1 MASKDKAMMSLPG
14 SPWGAI
20 LEAAKHQLPSLDS
33 DSSLSDCEEEE
44 PYIFQRNEPI
54 LIPDLAE
61 LLAEDPAGGDK
72 PGTWFPV
79 EWSSPPELLLVPGG
93 LTTEPGSGQK
103 EWTRDLAPQEGRVS
117 GLFDPSYAQS
127 SVLLAEE
134 DPPWLEDNL
143 ASLSCNIKGYQGPPW
158 SPQGREAISQ
168 EGELKADPSAADPTD
183 SARRKALRRERRKMI
198 EKDVLQKVTLET
210 QGPACS
216 NQGQGAEAG
225 PRPEAP
231 SEEPQ
236 EGWPV
241 LSLQQ
246 LEEWDLDYILQ
257 SLRTQEDDQGD
268 GARRTAW
275 WLADSCQGQD
285 LTLRRS
291 QDRLLEQ
298 LTLPCATQSRA
309 CAPARK
315 IPTDKSQDTTQQK
328 VTNRCALPEPGFQA
342 ELCQKLAEDWRIK
355 TEPPTIFID
364 LRQTE
369 LPGKLQPAESS
380 EHSSSESSE
389 EEEED
394 RRGEQ
399 AAAQAASSSRR
410 LRDCTGKSQLLQQLR
425 AFRKGMA
432 PSQLPTSK
440 NPGDQKAQ
448 VPEDAAELGTGRKKH
463 IKLWSEEQSAQVRF
477 PGGLLGIPEDLL
489 QPESG
494 TEAEAVSRT
503 AANARWC

>member
-1 MASKDKAMMSLPG
+1 
-14 SPWGAI
+14 
-20 LEAAKHQLPSLDS
+20 
-33 DSSLSDCEEEE
+33 
-44 PYIFQRNEPI
+44 
-54 LIPDLAE
+54 
-61 LLAEDPAGGDK
+61 
-72 PGTWFPV
+72 
-79 EWSSPPELLLVPGG
+79 
-93 LTTEPGSGQK
+93 
-103 EWTRDLAPQEGRVS
+103 
-117 GLFDPSYAQS
+117 
-127 SVLLAEE
+127 
-134 DPPWLEDNL
+134 
-143 ASLSCNIKGYQGPPW
+143 
-158 SPQGREAISQ
+158 
-168 EGELKADPSAADPTD
+168 
-183 SARRKALRRERRKMI
+183 
-198 EKDVLQKVTLET
+198 
-210 QGPACS
+210 
-216 NQGQGAEAG
+216 
-225 PRPEAP
+225 
-231 SEEPQ
+231 
-236 EGWPV
+236 
-241 LSLQQ
+241 
-246 LEEWDLDYILQ
+246 
-257 SLRTQEDDQGD
+257 
-268 GARRTAW
+268 
-275 WLADSCQGQD
+275 
-285 LTLRRS
+285 
-291 QDRLLEQ
+291 
-298 LTLPCATQSRA
+298 TLPCATQSRA

-399 AAAQAASSSRR
+399 AALVIF

-494 TEAEAVSRT
+494 KDVLVPALGQL
-503 AANARWC
+503 